1 MYTQCPECSA
11 TYRVTAPVLQQAGGR
26 VRCGGCGKSFSAI
39 DQLSEEMPESNSR
52 VGAPAGDLGSELA
65 AADQLSETNR
75 QLLEVLDEFAGSSD
89 VRIEDTGTEWR
100 VLDGD
105 FEDSE
110 ADQVEGAQSSLD
122 LEVEG
127 SPELDEPLAGLALS
141 EPEEWTELLDEVR
154 EDAARPASV
163 PLEVEEEIAK
173 IHTELSATEI
183 PAPVEQDIPAGA
195 GEVAPDAEIADSGD
209 PVAAEGIGTAD
220 DEEEI
225 DADNEIV
232 ASESDAA
239 AEPDSAEREEEVAP
253 EDATAQMVATA
264 KDEPVDFA
272 AALAGLND
280 PSKLFDD
287 NPLEVETIIMEGDS
301 VRNAIEQERLEAENE
316 ALDRFGPAANLYDSY
331 ASNRAMRGGRRS
343 TDPASYG
350 VTAGTVL
357 LGLLLVGQ
365 VIHAYRETLSTYGLF
380 NQTIGSVYRLLGQ
393 HVTPAWNILGWQFEA
408 TNGSIADDRNVLT
421 ILSRIGNNSQSPLPY
436 PLVHVSL
443 TDRFEE
449 IVGSRVLTPDEYLA
463 GDLDPGRPVIPG
475 ENFTAVI
482 TIDEPSVDATGF
494 KLNVCYRA
502 VPGKVR
508 CATEDFKN

>member
-39 DQLSEEMPESNSR
+39 DHLSEEMPESNSR

-89 VRIEDTGTEWR
+89 MRIEDTGTEWR

-110 ADQVEGAQSSLD
+110 ADHVEGTQSSLD

-127 SPELDEPLAGLALS
+127 SPELGQPRAGLALS

-154 EDAARPASV
+154 EDAA
-163 PLEVEEEIAK
+163 
-173 IHTELSATEI
+173 T
-183 PAPVEQDIPAGA
+183 PAGA
-195 GEVAPDAEIADSGD
+195 GEVAPDTVIAASEDQA
-209 PVAAEGIGTAD
+209 AAEGIETADDEEEIDSDPEITDSEDQVAAEEFDTAD

-225 DADNEIV
+225 DAGADIV
-232 ASESDAA
+232 ASENDAA
-239 AEPDSAEREEEVAP
+239 AEPDSAKREEEVAP
-253 EDATAQMVATA
+253 A
-264 KDEPVDFA
+264 DEPQDFT
-272 AALAGLND
+272 AALAGLDD
-280 PSKLFDD
+280 PAKLFDD
-287 NPLEVETIIMEGDS
+287 NALEVETIIMEGDS

-316 ALDRFGPAANLYDSY
+316 ALDRFGPDVDLYDTY

-350 VTAGTVL
+350 VIAGTVL
-357 LGLLLVGQ
+357 LGLMLVGQ

-393 HVTPAWNILGWQFEA
+393 PVTPEWNILGWQFEA

-421 ILSRIGNNSQSPLPY
+421 ILSRIGNNSQLPLPY
-436 PLVHVSL
+436 PLVHV
-443 TDRFEE
+443 
-449 IVGSRVLTPDEYLA
+449 
-463 GDLDPGRPVIPG
+463 
-475 ENFTAVI
+475 
-482 TIDEPSVDATGF
+482 
-494 KLNVCYRA
+494 
-502 VPGKVR
+502 
-508 CATEDFKN
+508 

>member
-1 MYTQCPECSA
+1 MYTKCPECSA
-11 TYRVTAPVLQQAGGR
+11 AYRVTAPVLQQAGGR
-26 VRCGGCGKSFSAI
+26 VRCGSCGKSFSAI
-39 DQLSEEMPESNSR
+39 NHLSEEMPESNSR
-52 VGAPAGDLGSELA
+52 VGAAAGDLGSELV

-110 ADQVEGAQSSLD
+110 TDHVEGAPSLLD

-127 SPELDEPLAGLALS
+127 SPELDEPLAGLSLS
-141 EPEEWTELLDEVR
+141 EPDEWTELLDEVR

-163 PLEVEEEIAK
+163 PLEAEEEIAA
-173 IHTELSATEI
+173 S
-183 PAPVEQDIPAGA
+183 VDRDIPADA
-195 GEVAPDAEIADSGD
+195 EEVAAEDAEI
-209 PVAAEGIGTAD
+209 AD

-225 DADNEIV
+225 DSDAEIA

-239 AEPDSAEREEEVAP
+239 AEPDSAETDEEVAT
-253 EDATAQMVATA
+253 E
-264 KDEPVDFA
+264 DEPPEFA

-280 PSKLFDD
+280 PAKLFDD

-301 VRNAIEQERLEAENE
+301 VRNAIEQQRLEAESE
-316 ALDRFGPAANLYDSY
+316 ALDRFGPTVDMYDTY
-331 ASNRAMRGGRRS
+331 ASNRAVRGGRRS

-350 VTAGTVL
+350 VIGGTVL
-357 LGLLLVGQ
+357 LSLLLVGQ

-393 HVTPAWNILGWQFEA
+393 TVTPEWNILGWQFEA
-408 TNGSIADDRNVLT
+408 TNGSIANDRNVLT
-421 ILSRIGNNSQSPLPY
+421 ILSRIGNNSQLPLPY

-482 TIDEPSVDATGF
+482 SIDEPSVDATGF

-508 CATEDFKN
+508 CATEDFKD